1 MNKYIIESIEG
12 RITLGITMF
21 VAIMIL
27 TGWIAINEP
36 ARMAEFVEQ
45 HEGRSIERGAEL
57 FAANCSTCHGI
68 NGYGIGNRAPG
79 LNNPQLFGIDFLGDL
94 NGQISR
100 HQRLFVE
107 INGVNGLNVSPY
119 SIPDTA
125 GTLAVLQARQEDL
138 QTQFGASEDGSEEQ
152 RALLIDLLN
161 VEAQLSEDL
170 EDVAARIAA
179 IKADAPIGD
188 DANSELELSGN
199 VSEPAEEGGEVTVT
213 GELGE
218 RLTALQE
225 NIPTTLAEIDVALN
239 GEDGL
244 LAQRNAMIDEMS
256 GPILRGYW
264 PRLDTVLAEAVGAEE
279 GGYVLWL
286 TDYLINDANR
296 LSQLAFGGSLDSY
309 ITTTLIHGR
318 PGSNTVWPAP
328 MDSWSQRGGGPL
340 RDDQIGDLV
349 SYMNNWNKGDN
360 WAIDD
365 LYAVEQFGRI
375 HAAYTPPGEI
385 IGDPPVGPDP
395 DAASLPAGD
404 ATRGEL
410 LYNSGEVPLGGN
422 VLGCAGCHNG
432 TVAPELAG
440 TASRVTQRL
449 AEEQFADYTAEQYLA
464 ESIVAPGAYVVT
476 GFTDGLM
483 SREFGNQLDAQDLAD
498 IIAFLMTQE

>member
-94 NGQISR
+94 NGQIAR
-100 HQRLFVE
+100 HQRQFVE
-107 INGVNGLNVSPY
+107 INGVEGLNVSPY

-125 GTLAVLQARQEDL
+125 GTLAVLEARQEGL

-152 RALLIDLLN
+152 RALLIELLN

-179 IKADAPIGD
+179 IKADAPIGV

-199 VSEPAEEGGEVTVT
+199 VSEPEEEGGEVTVT
-213 GELGE
+213 GELGD
-218 RLTALQE
+218 RLEALE
-225 NIPTTLAEIDVALN
+225 SNIPTTLAEIDAALN

-264 PRLDTVLAEAVGAEE
+264 PRLDTVLAEAVDAEA

-360 WAIDD
+360 WAIED
-365 LYAVEQFGRI
+365 LFAVEQFGRI
-375 HAAYTPPGEI
+375 HAAYTGET
-385 IGDPPVGPDP
+385 GDEAETVGPTP
-395 DAASLPAGD
+395 DAATLPTGD

-410 LYNSGEVPLGGN
+410 LYNSGEAPAVGG

-440 TASRVTQRL
+440 TGTRATQRL
-449 AEEQFADYTAEQYLA
+449 AEEQFANYTAEQYLA
-464 ESIVAPGAYVVT
+464 ESIAAPGAYVVT

-483 SREFGNQLDAQDLAD
+483 SREFGNVLDAQDLAD